1 MFCIFYVLNSSFQFV
16 KYSIRKLGGESM
28 RIDAVF
34 SGGGVKAF
42 AYLGVLESIDK
53 RGIQIERVAGT
64 SAGAII
70 SSFIAASFTIDE
82 IKKAVHELDVKLFM
96 DPPVLTRYFP
106 FTKWLFLYFQMGIYR
121 GDKLERWL
129 TMKLAEKNIHTFKD
143 IKPGYLKIIAS
154 DLSLG
159 KLVVLPDDLKEYYG
173 IDANDFSVAK
183 AVRMSAGFPFFFMPQ
198 KIKGKSK
205 TKSIIVDGGLLS
217 NFPLW
222 VFCKGNSY
230 LRPVLGVKLTEKSTG
245 NGTNNITNA
254 LNMFQAL
261 FLTMKKAH
269 DMRYISKD
277 EEKNILF
284 VPVDNIEATDF
295 SISEKEKQNLAATG
309 KEKADT
315 FLEKWPR

>member
-1 MFCIFYVLNSSFQFV
+1 
-16 KYSIRKLGGESM
+16 M

-42 AYLGVLESIDK
+42 AYLGVLESINS
-53 RGIQIERVAGT
+53 RGFQIERVAGT

-70 SSFIAASFTIDE
+70 SAFIAAQFTIDE
-82 IKKAVHELDVKLFM
+82 IKKAVNELDVKLFM
-96 DPPVLTRYFP
+96 DPPILTRYFP
-106 FTKWLFLYFQMGIYR
+106 FTKWFFLYFQMGIYR
-121 GDKLERWL
+121 GDKLEQWL

-159 KLVVLPDDLKEYYG
+159 KLVVLPDDLMDYYG
-173 IDANDFSVAK
+173 IDANEFPVAK
-183 AVRMSAGFPFFFMPQ
+183 AIRMSAGFPFFFMPQ
-198 KIKGKSK
+198 KIKGKTK
-205 TKSIIVDGGLLS
+205 GKSIVVDGGLLS

-222 VFCKGNSY
+222 VFNKNKNY
-230 LRPVLGVKLTEKSTG
+230 LRPVLGVKLTEKSTE
-245 NGTNNITNA
+245 NGTHHITNA

-284 VPVDNIEATDF
+284 VPVGNIEAINF
-295 SISEKEKQNLAATG
+295 SINEKEKQNLVTIG
-309 KEKADT
+309 KERADI